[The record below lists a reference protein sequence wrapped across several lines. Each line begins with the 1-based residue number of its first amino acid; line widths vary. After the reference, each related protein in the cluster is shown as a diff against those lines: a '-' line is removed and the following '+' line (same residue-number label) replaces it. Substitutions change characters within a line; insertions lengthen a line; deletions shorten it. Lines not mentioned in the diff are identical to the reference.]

1 MKLSMVLFAL
11 ASQTQ
16 AMRLCNFFCPM
27 MLDEVCG
34 TDGQTYGKI
43 SPNSGYK
50 KFVAFLTLVEGNPC
64 MLDIERQC
72 NNADLKVAHPGKCP
86 CMVACPMMF
95 DPVCGTD
102 GVTYGNECAL
112 KAAVTCNETGVG
124 TVVAHQ
130 GEC

>member
-43 SPNSGYK
+43 LQKSGLNQ
-50 KFVAFLTLVEGNPC
+50 VFLGQIVYDLGRLVISARN
-64 MLDIERQC
+64 R
-72 NNADLKVAHPGKCP
+72 
-86 CMVACPMMF
+86 
-95 DPVCGTD
+95 PV
-102 GVTYGNECAL
+102 
-112 KAAVTCNETGVG
+112 
-124 TVVAHQ
+124 
-130 GEC
+130 

>member
-43 SPNSGYK
+43 LQKSG
-50 KFVAFLTLVEGNPC
+50 FNLAG
-64 MLDIERQC
+64 
-72 NNADLKVAHPGKCP
+72 
-86 CMVACPMMF
+86 
-95 DPVCGTD
+95 
-102 GVTYGNECAL
+102 
-112 KAAVTCNETGVG
+112 
-124 TVVAHQ
+124 
-130 GEC
+130 